1 MSDSLGHKA
10 MKGTVWATVDRI
22 GNMCL
27 QFGVNLVLAR
37 LLLPREFG
45 AIGMLEIFIVV
56 SQVLIDGGFAAALI
70 QKKNPTQTDYST
82 IFYWNIFIAVILYGA
97 IFLCA
102 PFVAEFFNLPLLRN
116 LLRVIGLILITNAF
130 SLIQTNRLRKKLE
143 LNKLACA
150 NLCAYTIS
158 GILAV
163 ATAYFGFG
171 VWSLVVLQLGYSTLL
186 AVILWVITGW
196 MPSAVFSRQSLRELF
211 GFGGYL
217 LAATLLQEICKN
229 LQGVIIGKRFSA
241 TAMGLYSQ
249 ASKLDRIA
257 SYTLP
262 NILVQVMYP
271 VYASVQDDDERLVNM
286 LGLNTRLIS
295 SVIFPLMAVLILV
308 AHPLIVCLWG
318 DAWSACA
325 PYFQILCV
333 GGLFIC
339 LQNTNFFAVAA
350 KGKSR
355 LLFYWSIYKWSFL
368 LLCLFV
374 GMNFGIYGLLWGM
387 TLSNFNIFMV
397 NALLASRHTGYKFSM
412 QIGDILPLLSL
423 TIVTFLSTYI
433 LENLLSCHFVVT
445 VLIFVAIYI
454 ALAYSFN
461 LKVVGEIKMVIMRFL
476 KKQEITVS

>member
-1 MSDSLGHKA
+1 
-10 MKGTVWATVDRI
+10 
-22 GNMCL
+22 
-27 QFGVNLVLAR
+27 
-37 LLLPREFG
+37 
-45 AIGMLEIFIVV
+45 
-56 SQVLIDGGFAAALI
+56 
-70 QKKNPTQTDYST
+70 
-82 IFYWNIFIAVILYGA
+82 
-97 IFLCA
+97 
-102 PFVAEFFNLPLLRN
+102 
-116 LLRVIGLILITNAF
+116 
-130 SLIQTNRLRKKLE
+130 
-143 LNKLACA
+143 
-150 NLCAYTIS
+150 
-158 GILAV
+158 
-163 ATAYFGFG
+163 
-171 VWSLVVLQLGYSTLL
+171 
-186 AVILWVITGW
+186 
-196 MPSAVFSRQSLRELF
+196 
-211 GFGGYL
+211 
-217 LAATLLQEICKN
+217 
-229 LQGVIIGKRFSA
+229 
-241 TAMGLYSQ
+241 MGLYSQ

-423 TIVTFLSTYI
+423 TIVTFYRLIYLKICCRVT
-433 LENLLSCHFVVT
+433 LLSQFSFLWRFTLRLHI
-445 VLIFVAIYI
+445 L
-454 ALAYSFN
+454 FN

-476 KKQEITVS
+476 KNKKLLSHDFNLNDRSTFTAGIAQSF

>member
-10 MKGTVWATVDRI
+10 MKGTVWSTVDRI

-45 AIGMLEIFIVV
+45 AIGMIEIFLVV

-70 QKKNPTQTDYST
+70 QKKKPTQTDYST
-82 IFYWNIFIAVILYGA
+82 IFYWNIFIAVILYGV
-97 IFLCA
+97 IFLSA
-102 PFVAEFFNLPLLRN
+102 PFVAEFFNLPELCN

-130 SLIQTNRLRKKLE
+130 SLIQTNRLRKQLE

-150 NLCAYTIS
+150 NLCAYTVS
-158 GILAV
+158 GILAIV
-163 ATAYFGFG
+163 AAYSGLG
-171 VWSLVVLQLGYSTLL
+171 VWSLVVLQLGYSSIL
-186 AVILWVITGW
+186 AVILWVVTGW
-196 MPSAVFSRQSLRELF
+196 MPSVVFSRKSLQELF

-217 LAATLLQEICKN
+217 LAAGLLQEICKN

-262 NILVQVMYP
+262 NILVQVMFP
-271 VYASVQDDDERLVNM
+271 VYASVQDDDDRLIKM

-308 AHPLIVCLWG
+308 AQPLIVCLWG
-318 DAWSACA
+318 DTWSACA

-355 LLFYWSIYKWSFL
+355 LLFHWSIYKWSFL

-374 GMNFGIYGLLWGM
+374 GMNYGIYGLLWGM

-412 QIGDILPLLSL
+412 QLRDALPLLLLTAVAFSL
-423 TIVTFLSTYI
+423 TYLLGI
-433 LENLLSCHFVVT
+433 LLTCHFVVT
-445 VLIFVAIYI
+445 VVIFAAIYI
-454 ALAYSFN
+454 ALAYAFK
-461 LKVVGEIKMVIMRFL
+461 LKVINEIKMVMMRFL
-476 KKQEITVS
+476 KKQEVSV

>member
-56 SQVLIDGGFAAALI
+56 SQVLIDGGFVAALI

-82 IFYWNIFIAVILYGA
+82 IFYWNIFLALCLYSVIFFCSPL
-97 IFLCA
+97 
-102 PFVAEFFNLPLLRN
+102 VAEFFNLPELLWV
-116 LLRVIGLILITNAF
+116 LRAIGLIIVINAF
-130 SLIQTNRLRKKLE
+130 SMIQTNRLRKQLE
-143 LNKLACA
+143 LKKLACA
-150 NLCAYTIS
+150 NLCAYTVS
-158 GILAV
+158 GILAIL
-163 ATAYFGFG
+163 AAYSGLG
-171 VWSLVVLQLGYSTLL
+171 VWSLVILQVGYSSILTI
-186 AVILWVITGW
+186 ILWVVGSW
-196 MPSAVFSRQSLRELF
+196 MPSAVFSRESMRELF

-397 NALLASRHTGYKFSM
+397 NALLASRHTGYKFSI
-412 QIGDILPLLSL
+412 QLGDIMPLLSL
-423 TIVTFLSTYI
+423 TAVAFSLTYM
-433 LENLLSCHFVVT
+433 LGNLLTCHFVVT
-445 VLIFVAIYI
+445 VIVFATIYI
-454 ALAYSFN
+454 ALACSFN

-476 KKQEITVS
+476 KKQEISVS

>member
-70 QKKNPTQTDYST
+70 QKKIRLRLIIPLF
-82 IFYWNIFIAVILYGA
+82 FYWNIFIAVILYGA

-196 MPSAVFSRQSLRELF
+196 MPSAVFP
-211 GFGGYL
+211 
-217 LAATLLQEICKN
+217 AN
-229 LQGVIIGKRFSA
+229 LCG
-241 TAMGLYSQ
+241 
-249 ASKLDRIA
+249 
-257 SYTLP
+257 
-262 NILVQVMYP
+262 NC
-271 VYASVQDDDERLVNM
+271 SVLEA
-286 LGLNTRLIS
+286 I
-295 SVIFPLMAVLILV
+295 
-308 AHPLIVCLWG
+308 
-318 DAWSACA
+318 
-325 PYFQILCV
+325 
-333 GGLFIC
+333 
-339 LQNTNFFAVAA
+339 
-350 KGKSR
+350 
-355 LLFYWSIYKWSFL
+355 FL
-368 LLCLFV
+368 LRHFYRKSARI
-374 GMNFGIYGLLWGM
+374 FRGLLSESG
-387 TLSNFNIFMV
+387 
-397 NALLASRHTGYKFSM
+397 SRPLQWVSILRLRNLTG
-412 QIGDILPLLSL
+412 
-423 TIVTFLSTYI
+423 
-433 LENLLSCHFVVT
+433 
-445 VLIFVAIYI
+445 
-454 ALAYSFN
+454 
-461 LKVVGEIKMVIMRFL
+461 
-476 KKQEITVS
+476 

>member
-97 IFLCA
+97 IFYVRLLSS
-102 PFVAEFFNLPLLRN
+102 EFFNLPLLRN

-196 MPSAVFSRQSLRELF
+196 MPSAVFSRESMRELF

-339 LQNTNFFAVAA
+339 LQNTNFLQLRPRQEQASV
-350 KGKSR
+350 
-355 LLFYWSIYKWSFL
+355 LLEHI
-368 LLCLFV
+368 
-374 GMNFGIYGLLWGM
+374 
-387 TLSNFNIFMV
+387 
-397 NALLASRHTGYKFSM
+397 
-412 QIGDILPLLSL
+412 
-423 TIVTFLSTYI
+423 
-433 LENLLSCHFVVT
+433 
-445 VLIFVAIYI
+445 
-454 ALAYSFN
+454 
-461 LKVVGEIKMVIMRFL
+461 
-476 KKQEITVS
+476 

>member
-1 MSDSLGHKA
+1 

-196 MPSAVFSRQSLRELF
+196 MPSAVFSRESMRELF

-229 LQGVIIGKRFSA
+229 LQG
-241 TAMGLYSQ
+241 
-249 ASKLDRIA
+249 
-257 SYTLP
+257 
-262 NILVQVMYP
+262 
-271 VYASVQDDDERLVNM
+271 
-286 LGLNTRLIS
+286 
-295 SVIFPLMAVLILV
+295 
-308 AHPLIVCLWG
+308 
-318 DAWSACA
+318 
-325 PYFQILCV
+325 
-333 GGLFIC
+333 
-339 LQNTNFFAVAA
+339 
-350 KGKSR
+350 
-355 LLFYWSIYKWSFL
+355 
-368 LLCLFV
+368 
-374 GMNFGIYGLLWGM
+374 
-387 TLSNFNIFMV
+387 
-397 NALLASRHTGYKFSM
+397 
-412 QIGDILPLLSL
+412 LLSESGSRPLQWVSILRLRNL
-423 TIVTFLSTYI
+423 T
-433 LENLLSCHFVVT
+433 
-445 VLIFVAIYI
+445 
-454 ALAYSFN
+454 
-461 LKVVGEIKMVIMRFL
+461 G
-476 KKQEITVS
+476 